1 MAIAIHAQRSLAEA
15 CGAEISP
22 AACAA
27 PASDEAL
34 LLRFQTHG
42 DEQAFRML
50 FSRHK
55 DAFVSFLWRLSG
67 RRSVAEEVSQHCWL
81 KLIELGRGGRWR
93 AVHGASFRTYL
104 FTLGRNRFI
113 DAYCRNRAESAR
125 ASLSDAEAD
134 DQATADDPADL
145 IAKSQQAARVARL
158 LGELPSEQRDVVSL
172 WMANF
177 SIEQIVRLTNAPR
190 DTVLS
195 RKRYAFARLR
205 RLIEAEDV
213 SRSVTRCRSCCRIS
227 CRPR

>member
-1 MAIAIHAQRSLAEA
+1 IAIHAQRSLAEA

-81 KLIELGRGGRWR
+81 KLIELGRDRRWR
-93 AVHGASFRTYL
+93 AVRGASFRTYL

-113 DAYCRNRAESAR
+113 DAYCRSRAERAR
-125 ASLSDAEAD
+125 AALPDVEAD
-134 DQATADDPADL
+134 DREAAEDPADL
-145 IAKSQQAARVARL
+145 IAERQRAARVAQL
-158 LGELPSEQRDVVSL
+158 LAELPS
-172 WMANF
+172 
-177 SIEQIVRLTNAPR
+177 
-190 DTVLS
+190 
-195 RKRYAFARLR
+195 
-205 RLIEAEDV
+205 
-213 SRSVTRCRSCCRIS
+213 
-227 CRPR
+227 